1 MIIKKHT
8 KENARAIGDI
18 TALFYNQ
25 SKLTPKDRLFNKL
38 IAKIRPIFP
47 RIMKYYIL
55 GDLVQEQRRFNVIC
69 NDGFNALIKRLVGD
83 ITYTGH
89 INKALLGTGSG
100 AASANDTQLI
110 VEDYRNDMASGT
122 DNSNVVLLTAFFTET
137 ECSGTYTEF
146 GNVIDGDE
154 NINTGKLW
162 SHLTGLN
169 WAKDNNTVLVI
180 SQKYTFI
187 SV

>member
-8 KENARAIGDI
+8 KENAHAIGDI
-18 TALFYNQ
+18 TAKFYNQ
-25 SKLTPKDRLFNKL
+25 SKLSKKDRLFNGL
-38 IAKIRPIFP
+38 IAKLRPMFP
-47 RIMKYYIL
+47 GIMRFYIL

-69 NDGFNALIKRLVGD
+69 NGGFNALIKRLVGD
-83 ITYTGH
+83 VTYTGH

-100 AASANDTQLI
+100 TASASDTQLI
-110 VEDYRNDMASGT
+110 TEDYRNDMASGT
-122 DNSNVVLLTAFFTET
+122 DNSNAVILTAFFTET

-146 GNVIDGDE
+146 GNVIDGDG
-154 NINTGKLW
+154 NPNTGKLW

>member
-8 KENARAIGDI
+8 KENARAVGDI
-18 TALFYNQ
+18 TARFYDQ
-25 SKLTPKDRLFNKL
+25 SKLTGKDRAVNRIIQKLRPLF
-38 IAKIRPIFP
+38 PG
-47 RIMKYYIL
+47 IMKLYIL

-69 NDGFNALIKRLVGD
+69 NNGFNALIKRLVGD

-89 INKALLGTGSG
+89 LNKALLGTGSG
-100 AASANDTQLI
+100 AASASDTELI
-110 VEDYRNDMASGT
+110 AEAYRNDMASGT
-122 DNSNVVLLTAFFTET
+122 DNANAVILTAFFTET

-154 NINTGKLW
+154 NPNTGRLW

>member
-8 KENARAIGDI
+8 KENAHAIGDI
-18 TALFYNQ
+18 TARFYDQ
-25 SKLTPKDRLFNKL
+25 SRLTRKDRLFNKM
-38 IAKIRPIFP
+38 IAKLRPMFP
-47 RIMKYYIL
+47 GIMRYYIL
-55 GDLVQEQRRFNVIC
+55 GNLVQEQRRFNVIC
-69 NDGFNALIKRLVGD
+69 NSGFNALIKRLVGD
-83 ITYTGH
+83 ATYTGH

-110 VEDYRNDMASGT
+110 TEDYRNDMASGT
-122 DNSNVVLLTAFFTET
+122 DSSNVVLLTAFFTET
-137 ECSGTYTEF
+137 ECSGVYTEF

-154 NINTGKLW
+154 NPNTGRLW

>member
-1 MIIKKHT
+1 MILKKFT
-8 KENARAIGDI
+8 KESAHAIGDI
-18 TALFYNQ
+18 TASFYDQ
-25 SKLTPKDRLFNKL
+25 SKLTKKDRLFNL
-38 IAKIRPIFP
+38 LLEKIRPIFP
-47 RIMKYYIL
+47 RIINHYIL
-55 GDLVQEQRRFNVIC
+55 GNLVQEQRRFNVIC
-69 NDGFNALIKRLVGD
+69 NGGFNALIKRLVGD
-83 ITYTGH
+83 ISYSGH
-89 INKALLGTGSG
+89 INKALLGTGAG
-100 AASANDTQLI
+100 PASANDTQLI
-110 VEDYRNDMASGT
+110 VEAYRNDMASGT
-122 DNSNVVLLTAFFTET
+122 DNSNAVILTAFFTET

-154 NINTGKLW
+154 NPNTGRLW